1 MPGVDV
7 ASAGKLSVLPA
18 CSDAENATN
27 LYVSWTGLM
36 TMGNSVCAAS
46 TAEQP
51 F

>member
-1 MPGVDV
+1 MHGVDV

-18 CSDAENATN
+18 CSDVENVTKFYA
-27 LYVSWTGLM
+27 SWTKL
-36 TMGNSVCAAS
+36 TITGNSVCAAS

>member
-7 ASAGKLSVLPA
+7 ASAGKLSVLPV

-36 TMGNSVCAAS
+36 TMGSSVCAAS